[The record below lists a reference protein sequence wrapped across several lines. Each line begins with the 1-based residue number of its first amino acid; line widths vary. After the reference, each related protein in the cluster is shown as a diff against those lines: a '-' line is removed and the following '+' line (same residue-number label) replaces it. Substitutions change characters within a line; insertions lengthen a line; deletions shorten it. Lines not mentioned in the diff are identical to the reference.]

1 MQYYALNLVSLLLG
15 LIAWAIPCV
24 CLLRPAE
31 GARTAGLLPCSLS
44 ACAAALLCQ
53 ILYTDHLVQTADWS
67 ALLDTSRAVAWA
79 ASLLLAVTLLLN
91 GLVWHAV
98 HKSAARQKK

>member
-1 MQYYALNLVSLLLG
+1 MEDKRRD
-15 LIAWAIPCV
+15 
-24 CLLRPAE
+24 LRMLA
-31 GARTAGLLPCSLS
+31 A